1 MAKGK
6 TVLLASLAAL
16 MFLGQEVAVAQK
28 GGNSALHA
36 ATLSVKLGLPETTGL
51 NSPVGLAAA
60 AKNPPGEARSA
71 SSAGLAPPGHGDKPV
86 RGASDKT
93 SIGAVSDLEARLS
106 QLPTCR

>member
-36 ATLSVKLGLPETTGL
+36 ATLSVKLGLPETSGVNTPLGL
-51 NSPVGLAAA
+51 PAGALT
-60 AKNPPGEARSA
+60 PPGASRSA
-71 SSAGLAPPGHGDKPV
+71 SSAGLARPGHTKEPG
-86 RGASDKT
+86 RGAS
-93 SIGAVSDLEARLS
+93 GPNLS
-106 QLPTCR
+106 LGELPTCR